1 MSERYPHLKE
11 QDPEIYALI
20 QKQAA
25 YEASTLKMIASENYA
40 SYSVLEATGSSLT
53 NKYAEGYPAA
63 RYYEGNEVIDEVET
77 LCINRLKQVFGA
89 EHANVQPLSGSP
101 ANSAVYRA
109 VMAGAE
115 KVMGMPVNLGG
126 HLTHGW
132 KVNFSGMDYT
142 QVPFGP
148 SPETGLLDYDQ
159 IRDIAKAERP
169 RMIWCGATAYPRRID
184 YEKFAEIAAEVDAYL
199 VADIAHISGLIAG
212 GALPSPV
219 PYCDIVT
226 STTHKMMRG
235 PRSGFILCKEA
246 DRYQEKYY
254 PESKF
259 NLAKRIDR
267 AVFPGLQGGPHE
279 NVIAAMAV
287 AFGEALKPEF
297 KDYAAQVIKNARH
310 LGECLVR
317 EGVNL
322 ATGGTDTHM
331 LLLDFRN
338 EEFTGK
344 DMSDALAKAGI
355 IANFNMVPGDQRKPT
370 VTSGVRMGTGA
381 LTTMGMKEKDMEQV
395 ASWIIRIVRAMPDT
409 SAVSAQIRGEVAEYC
424 KQFKVPG
431 LYEE

>member
-1 MSERYPHLKE
+1 
-11 QDPEIYALI
+11 
-20 QKQAA
+20 
-25 YEASTLKMIASENYA
+25 
-40 SYSVLEATGSSLT
+40 
-53 NKYAEGYPAA
+53 
-63 RYYEGNEVIDEVET
+63 
-77 LCINRLKQVFGA
+77 
-89 EHANVQPLSGSP
+89 
-101 ANSAVYRA
+101 
-109 VMAGAE
+109 
-115 KVMGMPVNLGG
+115 
-126 HLTHGW
+126 
-132 KVNFSGMDYT
+132 
-142 QVPFGP
+142 
-148 SPETGLLDYDQ
+148 
-159 IRDIAKAERP
+159 
-169 RMIWCGATAYPRRID
+169 
-184 YEKFAEIAAEVDAYL
+184 
-199 VADIAHISGLIAG
+199 
-212 GALPSPV
+212 
-219 PYCDIVT
+219 
-226 STTHKMMRG
+226 MMRG

-310 LGECLVR
+310 LGECLVK
-317 EGVNL
+317 EGINL

-331 LLLDFRN
+331 LLLDFRK

-355 IANFNMVPGDQRKPT
+355 IANFNMVPGDQRKPA

-381 LTTMGMKEKDMEQV
+381 LTTMGMKENDMEQV
-395 ASWIIRIVRAMPDT
+395 ASWIVRIVRAMPDA

-431 LYEE
+431 LCEE